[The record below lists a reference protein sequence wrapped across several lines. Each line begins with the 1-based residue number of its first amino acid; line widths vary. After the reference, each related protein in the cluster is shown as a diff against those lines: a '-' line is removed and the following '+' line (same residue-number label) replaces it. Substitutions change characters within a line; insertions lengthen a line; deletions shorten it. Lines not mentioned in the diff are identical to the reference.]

1 MKFGKYLQEN
11 QIEKWATYYVHY
23 KSLKKFI
30 AMVEL
35 NVDQGISNHDEQ
47 YFFAKI
53 EENVKRIEEWFLK
66 VRNKCF
72 ERFESVQNDL
82 PKEIKSKIPGTSGF
96 ISFQYNTRKKSS
108 KIDSDTAVDG
118 KHRKKRKRKNK
129 KSSKKKDKA
138 SKKERTSSSNTK
150 SFDDAADDEDDEEIN
165 SDLEDEQTSSLKARH
180 KVKGSKSERD
190 TQSQTSSSTP
200 STMHQRKSPRRRS
213 SASHSS
219 EHRASNMQQRQM
231 EEQQQKN
238 RVHVID
244 MNTNDHDAV
253 DHASTE
259 KSSSPIV
266 RQPLSEHRA
275 SNMQQRQMEEQQQ
288 KNRVHVIDMNTNDQ
302 QQVDEG
308 QHHDD
313 HHEPAEER
321 KEEKT
326 ADAVPRSEDYEN
338 EDTPASSYG
347 DEEEEDEDDVFG
359 RGREQKYDI
368 FDDQDEESWNE
379 KYLRKDIDGELISP
393 PSTLFIENAVFSHLP
408 PSAHRE
414 CLSILLTLGKLKLFA
429 WQNSEGVRKIIKKYD
444 KRFDK
449 KLTSTLWPKIKLN
462 EFVQETKNDSYI
474 AQVAAVLCTR
484 TIPFGHLDANE
495 LREKGVNL
503 KQMADSIQQLEQV
516 VAEEDL
522 KEIVPMNVEPRS
534 YMANERTF
542 LKWMRMS
549 ALTTL
554 VGMILLAMRHEPVT
568 GVLLIILSIFVLIR
582 SYHEYYKRNE
592 VLVNRIDYKW

>member
-108 KIDSDTAVDG
+108 KIDSDAAVDG

-129 KSSKKKDKA
+129 KSSKKKDKG

-150 SFDDAADDEDDEEIN
+150 SFDDVADDEDDEEIN

-213 SASHSS
+213 SASHS
-219 EHRASNMQQRQM
+219 
-231 EEQQQKN
+231 
-238 RVHVID
+238 
-244 MNTNDHDAV
+244 
-253 DHASTE
+253 
-259 KSSSPIV
+259 
-266 RQPLSEHRA
+266 SEHRA

-592 VLVNRIDYKW
+592 VLVNRIDYKWIDNLGPPLLLLSLFVPMITYLVYLIIFGSTTNIFHK